1 MSHDAAHDALGD
13 AANAPALSAAAQ
25 RVQDAILARGFANR
39 VLELQVPVKTSQ
51 AAADAVGCTVAQ
63 IVKSLVWA
71 YEPEAGAPRPLLVLA
86 SGADR
91 LDTAKLE
98 ALVGRPVQM
107 ANPKFVREVTG
118 FAIGGIPPLGH
129 AQPIEVIIEQRLLAL
144 GSLWAAAGHP
154 NSLFPLTP
162 AELVSMT
169 GGRVAEVAL

>member
-1 MSHDAAHDALGD
+1 MASDAPSD
-13 AANAPALSAAAQ
+13 AANTPTLSAAAQ
-25 RVQDAILARGFANR
+25 RVQDAILARGFSNR

-71 YEPEAGAPRPLLVLA
+71 YEPAEGGTRPLLVLA

-98 ALVGRPVQM
+98 ALVGHAVSM

-129 AQPIEVIIEQRLLAL
+129 LRVLEVVIEQRLLAL
-144 GSLWAAAGHP
+144 DSLWAAAGHP